1 MRKRKDGVEKK
12 GRERERE
19 RERERDRGK
28 EAPIEMAQG

>member
-12 GRERERE
+12 ERERE
-19 RERERDRGK
+19 RERERGK